1 MKTRLVL
8 LEDHVVVRRALATL
22 LGRDKSLSVVA
33 EVGSARALSLLEVPF
48 DLLLCDLGLPGPSG
62 LHAIAET
69 RRRWPERRILVLT
82 MYDDAMRAA
91 DALAAGAEGFAVK
104 LEDEA
109 RLLEA
114 VHAVAAGQRWLSPL
128 IDAAAVDELLAG
140 RQAHVVTIGPL
151 GPLSLREREVFDLL
165 IRGYSCPEI
174 GGLLFISPRTAD
186 THRTNIF
193 AKLNIHS
200 VAELV
205 RFAARFGLLAAV
217 DTAAPPATMLPSAR
231 A

>member
-8 LEDHVVVRRALATL
+8 LEDHAMVRHALAAL
-22 LGRDKSLSVVA
+22 LCRDTNLSVVA

-48 DLLLCDLGLPGPSG
+48 DLLLCDLSLPGPSG

-82 MYDDAMRAA
+82 MYEDPLRAA
-91 DALAAGAEGFAVK
+91 DALAAGADGFAIK
-104 LEDEA
+104 LEDET

-114 VHAVAAGQRWLSPL
+114 VHAVADGRRWISPL
-128 IDAAAVDELLAG
+128 VDNAAVDELLAG

-165 IRGYSCPEI
+165 IRGYTCPDI
-174 GGLLFISPRTAD
+174 GALLFISPRTAD

-205 RFAARFGLLAAV
+205 RFAARFGLLNT
-217 DTAAPPATMLPSAR
+217 DSAAPPESMLRSVR